1 MKKLAAI
8 AAVFVLTL
16 LVGCGNSANNN
27 NTAGTN
33 TPADNGTASN
43 ATAAPD
49 AVTSASVVDNGED
62 FKKAISKDGTWIA
75 AILNDLTFT
84 EELVVDGQF
93 TNKDAP
99 ARKIALYTQDAD
111 HNITNSF
118 TLTAPTITIK
128 SENAQIQGGTFVG
141 DVYVEADGFKVV
153 NATIE
158 GNVYFSDEKYQATY
172 SASDQGKVTGVTEVK
187 K

>member
-1 MKKLAAI
+1 MRKLAAI
-8 AAVFVLTL
+8 AAVFTLTL

-27 NTAGTN
+27 AANTNTSANNGNTA
-33 TPADNGTASN
+33 TA
-43 ATAAPD
+43 TEAPD
-49 AVTSASVVDNGED
+49 AVTSVSVVDNNEA
-62 FKKAISKDGTWIA
+62 FKKAISKDGHWIA
-75 AILNDLTFT
+75 AVLNDLTFT

-93 TNKDAP
+93 INKEEP

-118 TLTAPTITIK
+118 TLTAPKITIR
-128 SENAQIQGGTFVG
+128 SENARIQGGTFVG
-141 DVYVEADGFKVV
+141 DVYVEADGFAVV

-158 GNVYFSDEKYQATY
+158 GNVYFSDAKYQATY
-172 SASDQGKVTGVTEVK
+172 TAADQGKVTGVTEVK